1 MAISAAREA
10 GMIILKYYNNNYHIR
25 DKGFSNPVTT
35 ADTEADTFLGNTI
48 LAEFPGDGW
57 LSEETKDS
65 TERLSKQ
72 RVWVVDPLDG
82 TIEFIRGIPEF
93 VVSVAL
99 TIDREP
105 VVGVIYNPL
114 TKEMF
119 SAMTGSASR
128 LNGNEIHCSANTEL
142 HEATVYV
149 SRSETKS
156 GLWKPFEDM
165 FKMLIVSGSI
175 ANKLV
180 HTAANYSDLTIS
192 LRPKNEWDICAADL
206 IVRNAGG
213 LLINRDLN
221 PIRYNS
227 ENPFIPN
234 GLIAGPPQ
242 LLEKVKPLFKI

>member
-1 MAISAAREA
+1 
-10 GMIILKYYNNNYHIR
+10 L
-25 DKGFSNPVTT
+25 
-35 ADTEADTFLGNTI
+35 EADLFLRNTI
-48 LAEFPGDGW
+48 LAEFPKDGW

-93 VVSVAL
+93 VVSIAL
-99 TIDREP
+99 TIDHEP
-105 VVGVIYNPL
+105 VVGVVYNPL
-114 TKEMF
+114 TKELF
-119 SAMTGSASR
+119 STMTGSESQ
-128 LNGNEIHCSANTEL
+128 LNGNVIYCSANTEL
-142 HEATVYV
+142 NQATVYV

-156 GLWKPFEDM
+156 GLWKPFEDV
-165 FKMLIVSGSI
+165 FKILIVSGSI

-180 HTAANYSDLTIS
+180 HTAAKHSDLTIS

-213 LLINRDLN
+213 LLINRNLK
-221 PIRYNS
+221 PIHYNS
-227 ENPFIPN
+227 EDPSIPN

-242 LLEKVKPLFKI
+242 VVEKVKPFFKI

>member
-1 MAISAAREA
+1 MEA
-10 GMIILKYYNNNYHIR
+10 GKIILKYFNTTYHIR
-25 DKGFSNPVTT
+25 DKGFNNPVTT
-35 ADTEADTFLGNTI
+35 ADLEADMFLRNTI
-48 LAEFPGDGW
+48 LAEFPNDGW

-72 RVWVVDPLDG
+72 RVWIVDPLDG
-82 TIEFIRGIPEF
+82 TIEFIRRIPEF
-93 VVSVAL
+93 VVSIAL

-105 VVGVIYNPL
+105 VVSVIYNPL
-114 TKEMF
+114 TKELF
-119 SAMTGSASR
+119 STMTGSESR
-128 LNGNEIHCSANTEL
+128 LNGKVIHCSANTEL
-142 HEATVYV
+142 HNATVYV
-149 SRSETKS
+149 SRSETDS
-156 GLWKPFEDM
+156 GLWKPFEDV

-180 HTAANYSDLTIS
+180 HTAANHSDLTIS

-206 IVRNAGG
+206 IIRNAGG

-227 ENPFIPN
+227 KNPFIPN

-242 LLEKVKPLFKI
+242 LVEKVKPLFKK